1 MPVRTNYIIAST
13 MRKTLR
19 ESIPSLVRRM
29 DAVADGRATPSIE
42 SMTIGSGRKVTAAVV
57 FFDICGFTQLT
68 NSDDPETL
76 KRTLLLL
83 NCVIPAMMRVLYR
96 YGAYVEKNTGDG
108 LMAVLG
114 VETNDRVT
122 ANHALEIAEE
132 MFFVLHAIVN
142 PELVKLELQ
151 PIRARIGIDMG
162 QILISRIGVPNG
174 TSAHERNSLTAVGP
188 AANRACKIQGL
199 AGANE
204 VWVGDSIYRN
214 APDDKITLF
223 NCVTPATWN
232 WTYGNNRQHQYHCWH
247 YNGRVDPLATH
258 LTGQTQLIL

>member
-1 MPVRTNYIIAST
+1 MPVRTNYMIASA
-13 MRKTLR
+13 MRATLR
-19 ESIPSLVRRM
+19 GSIPSLVRRM

-132 MFFVLHAIVN
+132 MFFVLQAIVN
-142 PELVKLELQ
+142 PELVKLGLQ

-199 AGANE
+199 AGVNE

-214 APDDKITLF
+214 ALNEKIPFF

-232 WTYGNNRQHQYHCWH
+232 WTYGNSPQHRYHCWH
-247 YNGRVDPLATH
+247 YQGRVDPLATH
-258 LTGQTQLIL
+258 LTGPTQLIL